1 MVKRLTQL
9 FAKQPYAG
17 SNPTRASME
26 RDKSEIKSKDETGFS
41 EKHLDIDVEIG
52 ALKRK
57 KIKKTLFKKKGS

>member
-1 MVKRLTQL
+1 
-9 FAKQPYAG
+9 
-17 SNPTRASME
+17 ME